1 MLRFGKIVLAL
12 ALAALLCLSFAGCAA
27 RGTTTVG
34 TLPIDGSED
43 STAVDVSPAKYD
55 RDIMGLVA
63 YLEDSGLVTGDRVQM
78 SYDVIGAKNGYKYNY
93 RYNDSNV
100 QLEVYEFDTANL
112 PAEGQTVQAS
122 LKASGEFDVLGNTV
136 KGTLSADGHFLLVYT
151 DTKTDDVSTAHR
163 ERVLERFNAFGNAS

>member
-1 MLRFGKIVLAL
+1 MLRFGKIFLAL
-12 ALAALLCLSFAGCAA
+12 ALAALISLSFSGCAP
-27 RGTTTVG
+27 RGTTAV
-34 TLPIDGSED
+34 TLPIDGSEE
-43 STAVDVSPAKYD
+43 STAADVNPANYA

-112 PAEGQTVQAS
+112 PAAGETVQAS
-122 LKASGEFDVLGNTV
+122 LKATGEFDVLGNTV
-136 KGTLSADGHFLLVYT
+136 KGTLSSDGHFLLVYT

-163 ERVLERFNAFGNAS
+163 ERVLERFTAFGETA

>member
-1 MLRFGKIVLAL
+1 MLRFGKICLAL

-27 RGTTTVG
+27 RGTTSVS
-34 TLPIDGSED
+34 TLPIDGSD
-43 STAVDVSPAKYD
+43 GSTAADVDPAGYS

-100 QLEVYEFDTANL
+100 QLEVYEFDTENL
-112 PAEGQTVQAS
+112 PEAGKTVQAS
-122 LKASGEFDVLGNTV
+122 LKASGEFDVLGNAV
-136 KGTLSADGHFLLVYT
+136 KGTLSANGQFLLVYT
-151 DTKTDDVSTAHR
+151 DTKTDEVSTAHR
-163 ERVLERFNAFGNAS
+163 DRVTERFTAFAETA